1 MGHDLAEA
9 YPLARDLFAQADDL
23 TGFPLSHICFFGP
36 LETLTE
42 TAHAQPAILT
52 VSLICLRILE
62 DGFPDLRPAML
73 AGHSLGEYSAL
84 VAAGA
89 LSFNEAL
96 SLVCERG
103 RLMAEVGRRTPGG
116 MAAILGLS
124 EGAVQ
129 EICQEATEAGGI
141 IQMANINAPGQT
153 VISGDREGLKRATDL
168 ALARGGTKVIPLA
181 VSAAPHSPLME
192 AMTDAFRTSS
202 QKVRL
207 QPPLVP
213 VVGNATAQPL
223 SEASEIRREMEH
235 QLTSSVRWVES
246 IEFMIGEGITT
257 FVEVGPGNVLSGLL
271 RRIDRRVR
279 AISVGDKQSIEA
291 LMQYLKG
298 GGL

>member
-23 TGFPLSHICFFGP
+23 TGFPLSQICFFGP
-36 LETLTE
+36 LDTLTE

-52 VSLICLRILE
+52 VSLICHRILE
-62 DGFPDLRPAML
+62 DRFPDLSPAML

-103 RLMAEVGRRTPGG
+103 RLMAEVGRRTPGV

-124 EGAVQ
+124 EEAVQ

-168 ALARGGTKVIPLA
+168 ALAQWGTKVIPLA
-181 VSAAPHSPLME
+181 VSAASHSPLME
-192 AMTDAFRTSS
+192 AMTEAFRDEVRR
-202 QKVRL
+202 VRL

-213 VVGNATAQPL
+213 VVGNTTAQPL
-223 SEASEIRREMEH
+223 SEASEIRLEMEH

-246 IEFMIGEGITT
+246 IKYMMGEGITT
-257 FVEVGPGNVLSGLL
+257 FVEVGPGNVLRGLL

-291 LMQYLKG
+291 LMQDIKG